1 MPEVHVRDH
10 DILLEVLPPTE
21 VFPPRPDR
29 LRPSLE
35 DDVQLRSDEVRV
47 QDEERVLDRPRGQ
60 DLVEERLARR
70 GRGADDR
77 EGIGSP
83 KRIRFCKLREER
95 IIANQEPELPEVRL
109 RKDGLRPAAEVK
121 PLLEPPQVGLLVEER
136 RRELR
141 EGDPHAL
148 PPFARALPSSR
159 ARSFITRI
167 PHVERKSPNPRN
179 GRRTRNRMWISGIYV
194 RKRIPDPPRITPIAA
209 QYCQGRSMSMRLAP
223 APHR

>member
-83 KRIRFCKLREER
+83 KRIRLCKLREER

-121 PLLEPPQVGLLVEER
+121 PLLEGPEVGGVDLPIAPHLPVRRDENTRVEQMAALRVSLRETDEHMAPVLLGDLRQAVR
-136 RRELR
+136 GRAAGCMPACVVRELSTT
-141 EGDPHAL
+141 A
-148 PPFARALPSSR
+148 
-159 ARSFITRI
+159 
-167 PHVERKSPNPRN
+167 
-179 GRRTRNRMWISGIYV
+179 
-194 RKRIPDPPRITPIAA
+194 TPW
-209 QYCQGRSMSMRLAP
+209 
-223 APHR
+223 